1 MRYRVYKDGNILFFE
16 NLDNGVLYTGTD
28 SVVRIIS
35 NNPNNTSFT
44 VSGTSPSFTG
54 NPLSIDS
61 LYKKNYS
68 KYTKLEWINFYT
80 TATNYTPDDE
90 FNGTMDDIPNGS
102 TYVKTENNFSDA
114 DKNKLDTINA
124 LTDGNKGD
132 VTVSSSGSVFTINP
146 NSVGDSEIIDVSAN
160 KVTQNSSRRFVT
172 DADKTYWNAK
182 EDASNKTDVAVGNE
196 TSSVKFLSVKG
207 VVDWVTSLFTPKSRT
222 LTINGDTKDLSA
234 NRSWTIS
241 TSTSWGGITGT
252 LSSQTDLQTA
262 LDLKQNRNGYTDIIK
277 SANQDAVNNLGVNDT
292 ELFFPVVSGGIY
304 HIKFSFIMS
313 GDNITADARVY
324 FRTVS
329 AVLTGRGF
337 VGFNSTTNSTAQGMM
352 QSISNFSAIVSL
364 GVPTANLNDV
374 VVVHGEVVY
383 HVSANDTIWVGFGN
397 NVATLGATSRM
408 WSGSIISY
416 KKIN

>member
-68 KYTKLEWINFYT
+68 KYTNLEWINFYT

-132 VTVSSSGSVFTINP
+132 VTVSSSGSVFTINS

-277 SANQDAVNNLGVNDT
+277 SANQDVVNNGGTDDT
-292 ELFFPVVSGGIY
+292 ELFFPVVSGGVY
-304 HIKFSFIMS
+304 HVKFSFIFS
-313 GDNITADARVY
+313 CDNITADSRFY
-324 FRTVS
+324 FRTAS
-329 AVLTGRGF
+329 ATMLGAGSLMTL
-337 VGFNSTTNSTAQGMM
+337 NTAANIITNNVR
-352 QSISNFSAIVSL
+352 SISNFSNTVSV
-364 GVPTANLNDV
+364 GASTASLNDV
-374 VVVHGEVVY
+374 MVVTGELVY
-383 HVSANDTIWVGFGN
+383 HISANDTMRFVFGN
-397 NVATLGATSRM
+397 NVATPGATTRL
-408 WSGSIISY
+408 WAGSSVSY